1 MAAVDISRAGA
12 TGDCLIARACYNGRE
27 IPRGFKAQAVAA
39 PVILVLNGPNLNM
52 LGVRQP
58 EVYGRT
64 TLGDIETMC
73 RERASDLGMTVD
85 FRQSNHEG
93 ELVTWIQEAR
103 DNADGIVINAGA
115 LTHTSVAI
123 LDALKVAELPVME
136 VHISNIHAREEFRHH
151 SYISAAATG
160 VIVGLGPQGYLFGL
174 EALANLLG
182 ADSA

>member
-1 MAAVDISRAGA
+1 
-12 TGDCLIARACYNGRE
+12 
-27 IPRGFKAQAVAA
+27 VAA

-64 TLGDIETMC
+64 TLGDIETAC
-73 RERASDLGMTVD
+73 RERAAELGLSIE

-115 LTHTSVAI
+115 YTHTSVAI
-123 LDALKVAELPVME
+123 LDALKVAELPVIE
-136 VHISNIHAREEFRHH
+136 VHITNIHAREEFRHH

-160 VIVGLGPQGYLFGL
+160 VIVGLGPMGYLFAL
-174 EALANLLG
+174 EALAQRLG
-182 ADSA
+182 EAA